1 MRHLILRYLKTSLWS
16 LPLLMSCSGAGQKAA
31 SELFICG
38 SGQSVEGLQQTSFPE
53 LTIAPLRQ
61 DLQGIQQAI
70 DICSSLGGGHV
81 EVAAGL
87 YLCDGPIVLRSNVD
101 LHLDSAATILFSG
114 EPKDFL
120 PVVETRF
127 EGVDLLNYSPMIYAN
142 GAENVAITGQGTIDA
157 QGSRVFAAWGKVAG
171 DEGFEENIHGTH
183 GETVEMEDV
192 NLLRQL
198 GSELAPLKKRV
209 FGEGHYLRPTCV
221 EFRECSRVL
230 IEGITLKDSPFW
242 CIHPLYS
249 SDVIVR
255 GVTIDSHNPNNDGC
269 DPESS
274 TRVLIEDCNFMCG
287 DDAVAIKSGRDA
299 DGRQVG
305 RPSSNIVIRRCLF
318 NSECNGLCIGSEMS
332 GGVEN
337 VVMDSVEIAS
347 VKNALLFKSNKDR
360 GGYIRNVA
368 VSNIQ
373 IQHVEGAVLRFENNY
388 FGYRG
393 GNCPSQYE
401 NFAIENVHA
410 KESNGYAI
418 YFDGLEELP
427 MQNIAVSNFHVDR
440 AARPYYIYNVKNYV
454 FDNCS
459 VNGESIPAIPA
470 PDTERQSCDVW

>member
-1 MRHLILRYLKTSLWS
+1 M
-16 LPLLMSCSGAGQKAA
+16 
-31 SELFICG
+31 
-38 SGQSVEGLQQTSFPE
+38 
-53 LTIAPLRQ
+53 
-61 DLQGIQQAI
+61 
-70 DICSSLGGGHV
+70 GGGHV
-81 EVAAGL
+81 IVPAGI
-87 YLCDGPIVLRSNVD
+87 YNCAGPIVMKSNVD

-127 EGVDLLNYSPMIYAN
+127 EGIDLLNYSPMIYAN
-142 GAENVAITGQGTIDA
+142 GAENVALTGKGTIDA

-183 GETVEMEDV
+183 GETVEMPDV

-198 GSELAPLKKRV
+198 GSELAPLENRL

-221 EFRECSRVL
+221 EFRECRRVL

-274 TRVLIEDCNFMCG
+274 NRVLIEDCNFMCG

-368 VSNIQ
+368 VSHIN

-393 GNCPSQYE
+393 GNSPSQYE
-401 NFAIENVHA
+401 NFAIDNVYA

-427 MQNIAVSNFHVDR
+427 MQNIAVSNFRVDR
-440 AARPYYIYNVKNYV
+440 AERPYYIYNVQNYV

-459 VNGESIPAIPA
+459 VNGAAIPTIPV